1 MLGGMAEHAPIPV
14 ETNVIARRIYECAF
28 RVHSNLGPG
37 LLESVYAGCLAHEIA
52 KSGLAFRREV
62 GLPVVYEDVR
72 FEAGY
77 RLDFL
82 VEECVI
88 VEIKAVE
95 GLHPV
100 HVAQL
105 LTYLK
110 LSERRV
116 GLLINFNVPVL
127 KEGVKRLVR

>member
-1 MLGGMAEHAPIPV
+1 MSEHAPIPV
-14 ETNVIARRIYECAF
+14 ETNAVAKGIFECAL
-28 RVHSNLGPG
+28 RVHRNLGPG
-37 LLESVYAGCLAHEIA
+37 LLESVYSGCLAHEMA

-62 GLPVVYEDVR
+62 ALPVVYEDVR

-77 RLDFL
+77 RIDFL
-82 VEECVI
+82 VEDCVI

-95 GLHPV
+95 TVHPV
-100 HVAQL
+100 HIAQT

-116 GLLINFNVPVL
+116 GLLLNFNVPVL
-127 KEGVKRLVR
+127 KEGVRRLVR